1 MIKFLSHTEIDKAKW
16 DSCIDNS
23 PQAIVYA
30 NSWYLDIVSPGWNAL
45 IEDDYAS
52 VFPLTWRT
60 KWGISYLF
68 QPAFTQQLGFF
79 GKNENAVSGF
89 LNSIPSIYRLIEIQT
104 NTFNANA
111 TIPAGFQA
119 LKKITHHLPL
129 ALTVEDLEK
138 NFSENTKRNIKRFEK
153 TALPIK
159 ATCPIEDLIQLF
171 RKNRGREIS
180 HLSDSDY
187 SILISLCQE
196 AEKRK
201 KLICYSALDEEGNII
216 AGIILIK
223 THKGYIL
230 LFTALSETGKETGAM
245 SALIAKFIREH
256 AGEKGKLDFEGSM
269 DPGIARFYKSFG
281 SHEIVYLQLKKNGLP
296 LFIRWLKN

>member
-1 MIKFLSHTEIDKAKW
+1 LIKFLSHIEIDKVKW

-30 NSWYLDIVSPGWNAL
+30 NSWYLDIVSPGWHAL

-52 VFPLTWRT
+52 VFPLTWRK
-60 KWGISYLF
+60 KWGISYLY
-68 QPAFTQQLGFF
+68 QPAFTQQLGSF
-79 GKNENAVSGF
+79 GKNENALKEF
-89 LNSIPSIYRLIEIQT
+89 LSSIPFKFRLVEIQI
-104 NTFNANA
+104 NTFNSGSL
-111 TIPAGFQA
+111 IPFIFQTRE
-119 LKKITHHLPL
+119 KITHHLDL
-129 ALTVEDLEK
+129 NFTVQELEK
-138 NFSENTKRNIKRFEK
+138 NFSENTRRNIKRFEK
-153 TALPIK
+153 TSLPTSEAGSVEGLVK
-159 ATCPIEDLIQLF
+159 LF
-171 RKNRGREIS
+171 QENRGRE
-180 HLSDSDY
+180 LSGLKDSDY
-187 SILISLCQE
+187 SIFISLCQE
-196 AEKRK
+196 AEKRN
-201 KLICYSALDEEGNII
+201 KLICYSALDAEGNII

-230 LFTALSETGKETGAM
+230 LFTALSNAGKETGAM

-256 AGEKGKLDFEGSM
+256 AGEKGMLDFEGSM